1 MITLYEVVKFVH
13 ILLAIVALGFNL
25 SYGVLI
31 ARAAKEPQH
40 QLHVLETVRVL
51 DERFANPAYGLL
63 VATGLLNVFTGPWEI
78 TEFWILGALVLVV
91 LLALGGAFAYSPN
104 LRKEIALLQSQ
115 GPTSVEFAR
124 LARRGQRIGIVL
136 STGIIAI
143 VFLMVTKPT
152 L

>member
-1 MITLYEVVKFVH
+1 MITFYEIVKFVH

-25 SYGVLI
+25 SYGILI
-31 ARAAKEPQH
+31 ARAAREPQH
-40 QLHVLETVRVL
+40 QVHVLQTVRVL

-78 TEFWILGALVLVV
+78 TEFWILAALVLVV
-91 LLALGGAFAYSPN
+91 LLALAGAFVYSPN
-104 LRKEIALLQSQ
+104 LRREIALLEAE

-136 STGIIAI
+136 SASVIVI